1 MMLFTEYPNEDYDTQ
16 WMEREEQYY
25 ADVAY
30 GESRLA
36 PTRSPV
42 IESCCTADDY
52 PDGTNRG

>member
-1 MMLFTEYPNEDYDTQ
+1 MMLFAEYPNENYDAQ

-36 PTRSPV
+36 PPWYPA
-42 IESCCTADDY
+42 IEPWCKIDKE
-52 PDGTNRG
+52 NV